1 MDANDRMILENR
13 LRIKDWTIEQHK
25 LALSRIGDA
34 ISTGD
39 SEVIYD
45 TWMKLRS
52 LAERKEVE

>member
-1 MDANDRMILENR
+1 MNANDRMVLENR

-52 LAERKEVE
+52 LADRKEEA